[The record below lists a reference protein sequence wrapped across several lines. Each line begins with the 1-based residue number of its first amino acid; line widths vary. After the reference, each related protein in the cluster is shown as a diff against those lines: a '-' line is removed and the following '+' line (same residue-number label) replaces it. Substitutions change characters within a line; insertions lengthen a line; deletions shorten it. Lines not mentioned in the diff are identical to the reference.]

1 MSRLSG
7 FVRSWVLPFADPRR
21 PASLVRLPG
30 FFLDFL
36 RYRKR
41 ALGEPVHLRDAY
53 PCLLDRTTRTPFDPH
68 YLYQGAW
75 LAHRLADDRPTMHVD
90 IGSSVLLISVLS
102 GQVPI
107 VFVDY
112 RPLAARLTGVT
123 SVAASVTSLPF
134 ADRSIAS
141 LSSLHV
147 VEHVG
152 LGRYGDPLNP
162 EGSRQALHELERVL
176 YPGGRLYLSVP
187 VGRPRVCFNAHRVFD
202 PTSIPPNLPGL
213 ACREFSV
220 VDDSGRFIERAD
232 PTDFRDLEYG
242 CGMYLLEKG

>member
-1 MSRLSG
+1 MSGLER

-41 ALGEPVHLRDAY
+41 ASGEAAQLRDAY
-53 PCLLDRTTRTPFDPH
+53 PCLLDRTARTPFDPH

-75 LAHRLADDRPTMHVD
+75 LARRLARDRPATHVD
-90 IGSSVLLISVLS
+90 IGSSVLTISVLS

-112 RPLAARLTGVT
+112 RPLAAKITGLTP
-123 SVAASVTSLPF
+123 VAANITRLPF
-134 ADRSIAS
+134 AEGSIAS

-162 EGSRQALHELERVL
+162 EGSRQALRELARVL
-176 YPGGRLYLSVP
+176 ASGGRLYLSVP
-187 VGRPRVCFNAHRVFD
+187 VGRGRVCFNAHRVFD
-202 PTSIPPNLPGL
+202 PTSTPPSLPGL
-213 ACREFSV
+213 VCREFSV
-220 VDDSGRFIERAD
+220 VDDAGRFIEHAD
-232 PTDFRDLEYG
+232 PADFRDLDYG
-242 CGMYLLEKG
+242 CGMYLFEKG

>member
-7 FVRSWVLPFADPRR
+7 FVRSWVLAFADPRR

-41 ALGEPVHLRDAY
+41 ASGEVTRLRDAY

-75 LAHRLADDRPTMHVD
+75 LARRLARDRPAMHVD
-90 IGSSVLLISVLS
+90 VASSVLMISVLS

-112 RPLAARLTGVT
+112 RPLAAMLAGVT
-123 SVAASVTSLPF
+123 PVAGNITGLPF
-134 ADRSIAS
+134 ADGSIAS

-162 EGSRQALHELERVL
+162 EGSRQALRELARVL
-176 YPGGRLYLSVP
+176 APGGRLYLSVP
-187 VGRPRVCFNAHRVFD
+187 VGRGRVCFNAHRVFD
-202 PTSIPPNLPGL
+202 PTSIPPSLAGL

-220 VDDSGRFIERAD
+220 VDDSGRFLERAD
-232 PTDFRDLEYG
+232 PADFRGLDYG
-242 CGMYLLEKG
+242 CGMYLFERA